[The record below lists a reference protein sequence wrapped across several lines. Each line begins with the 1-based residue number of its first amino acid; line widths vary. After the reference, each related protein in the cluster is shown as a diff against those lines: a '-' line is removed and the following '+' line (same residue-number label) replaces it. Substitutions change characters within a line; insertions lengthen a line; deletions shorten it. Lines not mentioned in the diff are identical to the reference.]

1 MHPEQIWRRYSD
13 TCIWV
18 GDQGGLSIVDHSG
31 QLIQPWKAEPHWTG
45 DWWAGTQYS
54 LTIPD
59 KLSVDKCKPE
69 SLKPEYTIDLTTAVL
84 IYETFVGIIP
94 ITMRPVLRSEDGGT
108 CLANI
113 QLITA
118 VAALKRRPDL
128 IWKKHTY
135 RDKVFKDDNS
145 LHYAHLGRELLAASE
160 YIQCKQQWGTSR
172 RHKRDEQCTVTG
184 WSTGIDQFGKY
195 IQHETVGED

>member
-1 MHPEQIWRRYSD
+1 MHPDQIWRQYCD
-13 TCIWV
+13 TCLYVSDMGCIAII
-18 GDQGGLSIVDHSG
+18 DKGGNM
-31 QLIQPWKAEPHWTG
+31 IQPWTAEPHWTG

-54 LTIPD
+54 VTVPN
-59 KLSVDKCKPE
+59 KYAVNKCRPE
-69 SLKPEYTIDLTTAVL
+69 LLRPEYSIDLTTAVL
-84 IYETFVGIIP
+84 IYETFVGKIP
-94 ITMRPVLRSEDGGT
+94 ITMRPILKSPDGGT
-108 CLANI
+108 CLDNI

-118 VAALKRRPDL
+118 VAALKRRPNL

-160 YIQCKQQWGTSR
+160 YIQCKQQWGA
-172 RHKRDEQCTVTG
+172 KRQKSCDHGMRTD
-184 WSTGIDQFGKY
+184 WSTSIDQFGKY